1 MRMLLALLMVV
12 LVAAHTW
19 AEEGSRG
26 FSNADIKGN
35 YSWLAQGSAVVSG
48 THIAFPIVIIGTVFS
63 DGRGTMQG
71 TGTVN
76 PGGPASGL
84 TPGQQVPLSITYEV
98 DADGTGQWSAATNP
112 SALPAV
118 LGSGAMVIGA
128 SNEVHVVSTQP
139 DRVVST
145 MVKKQHPPSRGFSNA
160 TLRGSW
166 AFTCQGALV
175 TSTGAPPT
183 PVIVPVAVIGL
194 MTNDGHGTFS
204 ATVTANTN
212 GVVTHEDFTGRNR
225 VRRNGMISATA
236 TSTDPLLANLWG
248 IVDNRREF
256 RVITTDRGRIVS
268 CAFTAQ
274 GRPDEDQD

>member
-12 LVAAHTW
+12 LVAAHAW

-76 PGGPASGL
+76 PGGPVSGL

-112 SALPAV
+112 SACLLCWAAV
-118 LGSGAMVIGA
+118 RWSSG
-128 SNEVHVVSTQP
+128 HLTRSTLSAHNPIALFPQ
-139 DRVVST
+139 RSRSA
-145 MVKKQHPPSRGFSNA
+145 PPSRGFSNA
-160 TLRGSW
+160 TLAFRGRSR
-166 AFTCQGALV
+166 ATGR
-175 TSTGAPPT
+175 SSPRPGAPPT

-194 MTNDGHGTFS
+194 MTNDGHGNS
-204 ATVTANTN
+204 
-212 GVVTHEDFTGRNR
+212 
-225 VRRNGMISATA
+225 
-236 TSTDPLLANLWG
+236 
-248 IVDNRREF
+248 
-256 RVITTDRGRIVS
+256 
-268 CAFTAQ
+268 
-274 GRPDEDQD
+274 RPR